1 MLGALIEAAGFKKG
15 ADFYNK
21 IIYNIEGA
29 VLLVLIPS
37 ERRPFC
43 VLPKFKRAPAQGG
56 KDIEKRSVF

>member
-1 MLGALIEAAGFKKG
+1 MLGALFEAAGFKKG

-37 ERRPFC
+37 ERRPF
-43 VLPKFKRAPAQGG
+43 
-56 KDIEKRSVF
+56 